1 MALSLD
7 RQNLLRDQYRRWR
20 PGWQPATE
28 VYEATI
34 RQQLR
39 PDLRVLDLGCGR
51 GGVLEQLGDLVS
63 RPLGFD
69 PDLLS
74 LREHRL
80 PTLPR
85 AQALADHLPL
95 RDESV
100 DLIVCSWVFEH
111 LTEPVTVFRE
121 LRRVLAQGGK
131 LIFLTPNS
139 NSLVARL
146 NHLLRPLQHLLVE
159 RLYGRAETDT
169 FPIAY
174 RVNTQS
180 AILRIAE
187 TVDLRCDLLRGID
200 DPTYLAFHPIL
211 FRLSV
216 ALTRITPPV
225 QWIGVLSK

>member
-7 RQNLLRDQYRRWR
+7 RQNQLREQYRRLR

-34 RQQLR
+34 RQYFR
-39 PDLRVLDLGCGR
+39 PETRVLDLGCGR
-51 GGVLEQLGDLVS
+51 GGVLEQLGELVEH
-63 RPLGFD
+63 PFGFD

-85 AQALADHLPL
+85 AQSLADRLPL
-95 RDESV
+95 RDECI

-111 LTEPVTVFRE
+111 LTDPVAVFRE
-121 LRRVLAQGGK
+121 LHRVLTRDGK
-131 LIFLTPNS
+131 VIFLTPNS
-139 NSLVARL
+139 ASLVARI
-146 NHLLRPLQHLLVE
+146 NHLLRPVQRLLVE
-159 RLYGRAETDT
+159 RLYGRAEADT

-174 RVNTQS
+174 QINTQA
-180 AILRIAE
+180 AIMRTAE
-187 TVDLRCDLLRGID
+187 RVGLHCDLLRGID
-200 DPTYLAFHPIL
+200 DPTYLAFHPLL

-216 ALTRITPPV
+216 VVSRLTPPV
-225 QWIGVLSK
+225 QWVGVLSK

>member
-1 MALSLD
+1 
-7 RQNLLRDQYRRWR
+7 
-20 PGWQPATE
+20 
-28 VYEATI
+28 
-34 RQQLR
+34 
-39 PDLRVLDLGCGR
+39 
-51 GGVLEQLGDLVS
+51 LEQLGDLVE

-85 AQALADHLPL
+85 AQVLADHLPL
-95 RDESV
+95 RNDSI

-111 LTEPVTVFRE
+111 LTDPVTVFRE
-121 LRRVLAQGGK
+121 LRRVLVPTGK

-139 NSLVARL
+139 TSLVARL
-146 NHLLRPLQHLLVE
+146 NHLLRPVQSVLVE

-174 RVNTQS
+174 QVNTQS
-180 AILRIAE
+180 AILRTAE
-187 TVDLRCDLLRGID
+187 TVGLRCDLLRGID
-200 DPTYLAFHPIL
+200 DPTYLAFHPLL

-216 ALTRITPPV
+216 ALTRVTPPV